1 MNNLVNLLKLQFN
14 SLFAIK
20 KNLIF
25 ILIFGVIFGFIQPTM
40 ITFAGTMYLML
51 ASYSV
56 IFYEERSKMNYLIY
70 SLPVT
75 TKEYIFSRYI
85 YCLIN
90 TLIAIIISVV
100 LSVIIKLVGF
110 TNLENT
116 IPLYGVSLV
125 TAIIG
130 VFFTAVLMPATLLL
144 GFEKGRYILVFIAV
158 FPICFSTALVEI
170 IPEININLST
180 SALSILG
187 VLIAIAVLLASYFI
201 TSNIFAKKKYN
212 KKTQALS
219 CLYLELVF

>member
-1 MNNLVNLLKLQFN
+1 MNNIVNLLKLQFN
-14 SLFAIK
+14 SLMSIK
-20 KNLIF
+20 KNLI
-25 ILIFGVIFGFIQPTM
+25 
-40 ITFAGTMYLML
+40 ITFALSIFLAAVQPNMIVFAGAIYLMM
-51 ASYSV
+51 ATYS
-56 IFYEERSKMNYLIY
+56 ITFYEERSKMNYLIY

-201 TSNIFAKKKYN
+201 TSNIFAKKEV
-212 KKTQALS
+212 Q
-219 CLYLELVF
+219 

>member
-25 ILIFGVIFGFIQPTM
+25 ILIFGALFGFFQPSM
-40 ITFAGTMYLML
+40 ITFAGAMYLML

-90 TLIAIIISVV
+90 TLIALLISVA
-100 LSVIIKLVGF
+100 LSVIIKIVGF
-110 TNLENT
+110 TSIPNT
-116 IPLYGVSLV
+116 MSIYGVILS

-144 GFEKGRYILVFIAV
+144 GFEKGRYVLVFIAV
-158 FPICFSTALVEI
+158 LPICFSTELVEI

-180 SALSILG
+180 PTLSILG
-187 VLIAIAVLLASYFI
+187 VIIAITVLLSSYFI
-201 TSNIFAKKKYN
+201 TSNRFAKKEV
-212 KKTQALS
+212 Q
-219 CLYLELVF
+219 

>member
-25 ILIFGVIFGFIQPTM
+25 IVIFGALFGFFQPSM
-40 ITFAGTMYLML
+40 ITFAGAMYLML

-90 TLIAIIISVV
+90 TLIAILISVV
-100 LSVIIKLVGF
+100 LCAIIKTVGF
-110 TNLENT
+110 TD
-116 IPLYGVSLV
+116 IPNAMSIYGIASS

-130 VFFTAVLMPATLLL
+130 IFFTAVLMPATLLL
-144 GFEKGRYILVFIAV
+144 GFEKGRYVLVFIAV
-158 FPICFSTALVEI
+158 LPICFSTALVEI

-180 SALSILG
+180 STLSILG
-187 VLIAIAVLLASYFI
+187 VLISITLLLASYFI
-201 TSNIFAKKKYN
+201 TSNKFSKKEV
-212 KKTQALS
+212 Q
-219 CLYLELVF
+219 

>member
-1 MNNLVNLLKLQFN
+1 MNNLLNLLKLQFN

-25 ILIFGVIFGFIQPTM
+25 ILIFGALFGFFQPAM
-40 ITFAGTMYLML
+40 ITFSGAMYLML

-90 TLIAIIISVV
+90 TLIAILISVA
-100 LSVIIKLVGF
+100 LSVIIKIIGF
-110 TNLENT
+110 TDIPNT
-116 IPLYGVSLV
+116 VSIYGVTLS

-130 VFFTAVLMPATLLL
+130 IFFTAVLMPATLLL
-144 GFEKGRYILVFIAV
+144 GFEKGRYVLVFIAV

-180 SALSILG
+180 PTLSILG
-187 VLIAIAVLLASYFI
+187 VLIAITVLLASYFI
-201 TSNIFAKKKYN
+201 TSNRFAKKEV
-212 KKTQALS
+212 Q
-219 CLYLELVF
+219 

>member
-25 ILIFGVIFGFIQPTM
+25 ILIFGALFGFFQPSM
-40 ITFAGTMYLML
+40 ITFAGAMYLML

-90 TLIAIIISVV
+90 TLIALLISVA
-100 LSVIIKLVGF
+100 LSVIIKIVGF
-110 TNLENT
+110 TSIPNT
-116 IPLYGVSLV
+116 MSIYGVILS

-144 GFEKGRYILVFIAV
+144 GFEKGRYVLVFIAV
-158 FPICFSTALVEI
+158 LPICFSTALVEI

-180 SALSILG
+180 PTLSILG
-187 VLIAIAVLLASYFI
+187 VLIAITVLLASYFI
-201 TSNIFAKKKYN
+201 TSNRFAKKEV
-212 KKTQALS
+212 Q
-219 CLYLELVF
+219 

>member
-14 SLFAIK
+14 SLFTIK

-25 ILIFGVIFGFIQPTM
+25 ILIFGTIFSLTQPTM
-40 ITFAGTMYLML
+40 ITFAGAMYLML

-90 TLIAIIISVV
+90 TLIAILISVI
-100 LSVIIKLVGF
+100 LSVIITVVDF
-110 TNLENT
+110 TNISNT
-116 IPLYGVSLV
+116 MPLYAVSLV

-144 GFEKGRYILVFIAV
+144 GFEKGRYILIFIAI
-158 FPICFSTALVEI
+158 FPITFSSTLVEI

-180 SALSILG
+180 PTLSIL
-187 VLIAIAVLLASYFI
+187 VLLISIAVLLASFFI
-201 TSNIFAKKKYN
+201 TNNRFAKKEV
-212 KKTQALS
+212 Q
-219 CLYLELVF
+219 

>member
-25 ILIFGVIFGFIQPTM
+25 ILVFGSIFAFTQPTM
-40 ITFAGTMYLML
+40 ITFAGAIYLML

-70 SLPVT
+70 SLPIT
-75 TKEYIFSRYI
+75 IKEYIFSRYI

-90 TLIAIIISVV
+90 TLIATLISSI
-100 LSVIIKLVGF
+100 LLVIITVVGF
-110 TNLENT
+110 NISNN
-116 IPLYGVSLV
+116 ISLYEVSLS

-158 FPICFSTALVEI
+158 FPICFSAALVEI
-170 IPEININLST
+170 ISKINVNLST

-187 VLIAIAVLLASYFI
+187 ILISIIVLLASFFI
-201 TSNIFAKKKYN
+201 TSNIFSKKEV
-212 KKTQALS
+212 Q
-219 CLYLELVF
+219 

>member
-40 ITFAGTMYLML
+40 ITFAGAMYLML

-70 SLPVT
+70 SLPIT

-144 GFEKGRYILVFIAV
+144 GFEKGRYVLVFIAV

-187 VLIAIAVLLASYFI
+187 VLIAITVLLASYFI
-201 TSNIFAKKKYN
+201 TSNIFAKKEV
-212 KKTQALS
+212 Q
-219 CLYLELVF
+219 

>member
-25 ILIFGVIFGFIQPTM
+25 ILVFGSIFAFTQPTM
-40 ITFAGTMYLML
+40 ITFAGAMYLML

-70 SLPVT
+70 SLPIT
-75 TKEYIFSRYI
+75 IKEYIFSRYI
-85 YCLIN
+85 YCLIS
-90 TLIAIIISVV
+90 TLIATLISSI
-100 LSVIIKLVGF
+100 LLVIITVVGF
-110 TNLENT
+110 NISNN
-116 IPLYGVSLV
+116 ISLYEVSLS

-158 FPICFSTALVEI
+158 FPICFSAALVEI
-170 IPEININLST
+170 ISKINVNLST

-187 VLIAIAVLLASYFI
+187 ILISIIVLLASFFI
-201 TSNIFAKKKYN
+201 TSNIFSKKEV
-212 KKTQALS
+212 Q
-219 CLYLELVF
+219 

>member
-25 ILIFGVIFGFIQPTM
+25 ILVFGSIFAFTQPTM
-40 ITFAGTMYLML
+40 ITFAGAMYLML

-70 SLPVT
+70 SLPIT
-75 TKEYIFSRYI
+75 IKEYIFSRYI

-90 TLIAIIISVV
+90 TLIATLISSI
-100 LSVIIKLVGF
+100 LLVIITVVGF
-110 TNLENT
+110 NISNN
-116 IPLYGVSLV
+116 ISLYEVSLS

-130 VFFTAVLMPATLLL
+130 VFFTSVLMPATLLL

-158 FPICFSTALVEI
+158 FPICFSAALVEI
-170 IPEININLST
+170 ISKINVNLST

-187 VLIAIAVLLASYFI
+187 ILISIIVLLASFFI
-201 TSNIFAKKKYN
+201 TSNIFSKKEV
-212 KKTQALS
+212 Q
-219 CLYLELVF
+219 